1 MTNLYL
7 VISGLVL
14 IQKQHSRGDW
24 MIEKQNEGP
33 SEEPTNP
40 DTTSSPVDII
50 KPKPKKKNLQ

>member
-1 MTNLYL
+1 
-7 VISGLVL
+7 
-14 IQKQHSRGDW
+14 

-50 KPKPKKKNLQ
+50 KPKPKKKNP